1 MATAE
6 NRRRKRSR
14 KEEEVRS
21 FWSFFSREQ
30 HEENDFTRSTFFA
43 RHGEE
48 DEPEDGED
56 ESRSIL
62 RELWS
67 RFNFWSLV
75 ATLLFLAFTGG
86 LIFVVVRMWQPQD
99 LKDIAGYTDKGASRD
114 LSLLIRNANGAPVS
128 FTEGELNRY
137 LRDTCRMR
145 QTGIFS
151 IIAHAQGV
159 AVRVH
164 NGYAE
169 LVIDRLV
176 GSNMHQTTAVNLSF
190 HQKNEHGRPVL
201 KIDFQGGAPLL
212 GRMPRGGRIG
222 RVGVPQR
229 HIQVLKPALETL
241 LTCYPDIVAAM
252 EEHGYCPH
260 FEQGANQQEGRITLV
275 PYSPQ

>member
-1 MATAE
+1 MAAAE
-6 NRRRKRSR
+6 NRRRKHSR

-21 FWSFFSREQ
+21 FWNFFS
-30 HEENDFTRSTFFA
+30 HDKPAENDFTRRTFFA
-43 RHGEE
+43 RQGEE
-48 DEPEDGED
+48 DEMADGAD
-56 ESRSIL
+56 DGRGIL

-75 ATLLFLAFTGG
+75 ATLLFLAFTGS
-86 LIFVVVRMWQPQD
+86 LILAVVRMWQPQD

-114 LSLLIRNANGAPVS
+114 LSLLISNAQGAPVS

-164 NGYAE
+164 DGYAE

-176 GSNMHQTTAVNLSF
+176 GSNMHQTTAVNLTF
-190 HQKNEHGRPVL
+190 RQLNEHGRPVL
-201 KIDFQGGAPLL
+201 KVDFQGGPPLL

-222 RVGVPQR
+222 QVGVPQR

-241 LTCYPDIVAAM
+241 LSCYPDIVRAI
-252 EEHGYCPH
+252 EEYGYCPH
-260 FEQGANQQEGRITLV
+260 FEQGSAQQEGRITLL
-275 PYSPQ
+275 PYSPE